1 MTEGRDPPP
10 LARPPPIITDED
22 DDANDDVAPWP
33 SAFKGAFVVFAPPID
48 DFEDALSLP
57 SERFTNR
64 SRSSSFGP
72 PPPPTTRE
80 EVGEVVGAAPKTID
94 DDPNGLATG

>member
-1 MTEGRDPPP
+1 MTEGRDPP
-10 LARPPPIITDED
+10 PPPIITDED

-48 DFEDALSLP
+48 DFEDALSPP

-72 PPPPTTRE
+72 PPPPTRE

>member
-48 DFEDALSLP
+48 NFEDALSPP

-72 PPPPTTRE
+72 PPPPTRE

>member
-10 LARPPPIITDED
+10 LARPPPITDED

-48 DFEDALSLP
+48 DFEDALSPP

-72 PPPPTTRE
+72 PPTTTR